1 MLTNKA
7 IFEET
12 EAANKVISESKD
24 KVNASILKML
34 TMILKV
40 LSSIRTNQ
48 VLTMAKM
55 GVQKIEPQRRKDE
68 NVSPTTK

>member
-12 EAANKVISESKD
+12 EVAEKLISTAKD
-24 KVNASILKML
+24 PVQGAILKML
-34 TMILKV
+34 ILMLKM

-48 VLTMAKM
+48 VLIMEKQGVAKL
-55 GVQKIEPQRRKDE
+55 EPQKKKDE
-68 NVSPTTK
+68 VKK